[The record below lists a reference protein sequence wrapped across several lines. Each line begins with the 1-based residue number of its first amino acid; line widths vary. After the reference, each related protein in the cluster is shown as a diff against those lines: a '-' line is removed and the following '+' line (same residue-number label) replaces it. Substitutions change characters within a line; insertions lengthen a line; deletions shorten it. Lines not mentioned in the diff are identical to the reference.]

1 MHGLLQERQCEKD
14 IIQSFNCSLHS
25 CAVVIMASPRLS
37 RPLMRTLRA
46 GQTGLVSTAP
56 RSQAQLLRAA
66 APTTQTRH
74 ASSKHPKGFE
84 PPSQSDL
91 AELRERVQEFT
102 RRELTEEVAAATDK
116 SNSFP
121 NDMWAKLGEAGFL
134 GITADEDVGGLAM
147 GYQAHC
153 VVMEELSRASGSVA
167 LSYAAHSQLCVNQ
180 LQLNGS
186 AEQKAKYLPGLIAGE
201 KVGALAMSESGSGS
215 DVVSMRTRATAVD
228 GGYVLNGSK
237 MWITNGPD
245 ADVIVVYAKTVP
257 DGGSKGITAF
267 IVEKG
272 FKGFACTRKL
282 DKMGMRGSNTGEL
295 SFEDVFVPE
304 ENVLGKVN
312 GGVRVLME
320 GLDLERLVLSAGPL
334 GLMQAAMD
342 VALPYAHTRKQFN
355 TPIAQFQFVQ
365 GKLADMYT
373 KLQASR
379 AYTYATAKAVDEQ
392 ELIRTQDCAGAILYA
407 AERATECALDAIQI
421 LGGMGYVEEMPA
433 SRIMRDAKLYEIGAG
448 TSEVR
453 RMVIGR
459 AFNKEYAH
467 MS

>member
-1 MHGLLQERQCEKD
+1 MSTSTISR
-14 IIQSFNCSLHS
+14 
-25 CAVVIMASPRLS
+25 ALS
-37 RPLMRTLRA
+37 RAT
-46 GQTGLVSTAP
+46 TATRSNAAIP
-56 RSQAQLLRAA
+56 RRHFGIGPAPTPSLTSRAA
-66 APTTQTRH
+66 TSALPQQRRH

-84 PPSQSDL
+84 PPSPSDL

-102 RRELTEEVAAATDK
+102 RREVTEEVASATDK
-116 SNSFP
+116 NNNFP
-121 NDMWAKLGEAGFL
+121 PDMWAKLGDAGLL

-153 VVMEELSRASGSVA
+153 VVMEELSRASGSIA

-186 AEQKAKYLPGLIAGE
+186 PAQKAKYLPDLIAGT

-215 DVVSMRTRATAVD
+215 DVVSMRTRATPVD
-228 GGYVLNGSK
+228 GGYLLNGSK

-245 ADVIVVYAKTVP
+245 ADLVVVYAKTDP
-257 DGGSKGITAF
+257 DAASKGITAF
-267 IVEKG
+267 LVDTRSSP
-272 FKGFACTRKL
+272 GFACLRKL
-282 DKMGMRGSNTGEL
+282 EKMGMRGSNTGEL
-295 SFEDVFVPE
+295 VFENVFVPA
-304 ENVLGKVN
+304 ENILGALN

-334 GLMQAAMD
+334 GLMQASLD
-342 VALPYAHTRKQFN
+342 VALPYAHSRKQFG
-355 TPIAQFQFVQ
+355 TPIGHFQLLQ

-379 AYTYATAKAVDEQ
+379 AYTYATARAVDEQ
-392 ELIRTQDCAGAILYA
+392 GIIRTQDCAGAILYA
-407 AERATECALDAIQI
+407 AERATECALDCIQV

-467 MS
+467 LSS

>member
-1 MHGLLQERQCEKD
+1 MSTSTISRALARATTRHSIPCRQ
-14 IIQSFNCSLHS
+14 FG
-25 CAVVIMASPRLS
+25 SPRI
-37 RPLMRTLRA
+37 
-46 GQTGLVSTAP
+46 G
-56 RSQAQLLRAA
+56 
-66 APTTQTRH
+66 APTFFSHTQQSLQQQQQRQQRRN

-84 PPSQSDL
+84 PPSSSDL

-116 SNSFP
+116 NNDFP
-121 NDMWAKLGEAGFL
+121 ADMWGKLGEAGLL

-153 VVMEELSRASGSVA
+153 VVMEELSRASGSIA

-180 LQLNGS
+180 LQLNGTP
-186 AEQKAKYLPGLIAGE
+186 EQKRRYLPDLIAGR

-215 DVVSMRTRATAVD
+215 DVVSMRTRAAEVD
-228 GGYVLNGSK
+228 GGYLLNGSK

-245 ADVIVVYAKTVP
+245 ADVVVVYAKTRP
-257 DGGSKGITAF
+257 DAGSKGITAF
-267 IVEKG
+267 IVDTRNSP
-272 FKGFACTRKL
+272 GFACLRKL

-295 SFEDVFVPE
+295 VFENVFVPR
-304 ENVLGKVN
+304 ENVLGAVD

-334 GLMQAAMD
+334 GLMQAALD
-342 VALPYAHTRKQFN
+342 VALPYAHSRKQFG
-355 TPIAQFQFVQ
+355 TSIAHFQLLQ

-392 ELIRTQDCAGAILYA
+392 GAIRTQDCAGAILYA
-407 AERATECALDAIQI
+407 AERATECALDCVQI

-433 SRIMRDAKLYEIGAG
+433 SRILRDAKLYEIGAG

-459 AFNKEYAH
+459 AFNKEFAH
-467 MS
+467 LSN